1 VNKLLYYLVWAF
13 RCRLLGER
21 IPLTSSLIITDECNL
36 NCQHCTV
43 AHLGYRHLS
52 YDSVCREIHRLYD
65 LGSRVIVLSGGEPFV
80 WRDHAK
86 HLDDVIEYARE
97 LGFFR
102 ILVCT
107 NGTAKLKSSADY
119 LWVSV
124 DGIADDHDAI
134 RGEGAHASVVRN
146 IAGSKHPRI
155 YVNFVISTEN
165 MERFEAAAEEI
176 LAIRNVHGILFHL
189 FTPYI
194 DADRSLLL
202 NDEQRCKVLTR
213 LSRLKRHH
221 PLGVVNTFA
230 GLRALRGN
238 HWPRP
243 LWSSVTMN
251 QGVISPCCCRYGIYD
266 ETVCDAGNCTTAV
279 ETHVLERMR
288 PLAMLEWLRF
298 L

>member
-1 VNKLLYYLVWAF
+1 MNKLLYYLAWAF
-13 RCRLLGER
+13 RCKLLGKR

-36 NCQHCTV
+36 HCRHCTV
-43 AHLGYRHLS
+43 AHLGYPHLS
-52 YDSVCREIHRLYD
+52 YDAVCRDIRDLYD
-65 LGSRVIVLSGGEPFV
+65 LGSRMIVFTGGEPFV

-86 HLDDVIEYARE
+86 HLDNVVDYARE

-102 ILVCT
+102 IVVCT
-107 NGTAKLKSSADY
+107 NATAKLNSRADY

-124 DGIADDHDAI
+124 DGIPDDHDAI
-134 RGEGAHASVVRN
+134 RGEGSHASVVRN
-146 IAGSKHPRI
+146 IADSKHPRI

-165 MERFEAAAEEI
+165 VERFEAAAEAI
-176 LAIRNVHGILFHL
+176 LAIRNVRGILFHL
-189 FTPYI
+189 FTPYLG
-194 DADRSLLL
+194 ADRNLLL
-202 NDEQRCKVLTR
+202 SDEQRRETLRR
-213 LSRLKRHH
+213 LSSFKRRH
-221 PLGVVNTFA
+221 PFGVVNTFA
-230 GLRALRGN
+230 GLRVLRRN
-238 HWPRP
+238 LWTRP

-266 ETVCDAGNCTTAV
+266 DTVCRAGNCTTAV